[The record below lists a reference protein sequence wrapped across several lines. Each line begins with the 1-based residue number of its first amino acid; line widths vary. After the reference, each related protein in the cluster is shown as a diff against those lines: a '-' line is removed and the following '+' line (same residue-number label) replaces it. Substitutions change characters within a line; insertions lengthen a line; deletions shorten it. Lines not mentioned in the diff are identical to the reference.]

1 MPSTPTTRR
10 THAELP
16 PVSEGYPPPRARL
29 PTCSSPVRHVRSP
42 KQPPFDLHALGTPPA
57 LILSQDQTLHHD
69 LSCPASPTRISRSRP
84 PPPRSFVRF
93 WLWSPIRARAPEGPA
108 APHRLHSV
116 FRAHPAHPRLR
127 SLPCSDVRSCTDAF
141 CGPAIRRER
150 MPSRREP
157 ADDTHCSA
165 GRQGRIARLFSL
177 RPYRSSAATKYS
189 KVTNRA
195 PPFQAARGLI

>member
-1 MPSTPTTRR
+1 MFLTR
-10 THAELP
+10 
-16 PVSEGYPPPRARL
+16 PPRDR
-29 PTCSSPVRHVRSP
+29 P
-42 KQPPFDLHALGTPPA
+42 KAAPFDLHALGTPPA

-127 SLPCSDVRSCTDAF
+127 SLPCSGDYRLICETRSPKLPILSATFLIEAPTAVAWNSTAVNRCSGAQPRAASRPRRPTDSTA
-141 CGPAIRRER
+141 PAG
-150 MPSRREP
+150 
-157 ADDTHCSA
+157 D
-165 GRQGRIARLFSL
+165 RQGFPTVNVPVHPGTGVRRHEF
-177 RPYRSSAATKYS
+177 
-189 KVTNRA
+189 
-195 PPFQAARGLI
+195 G